1 MRVALG
7 MPVEQAAEQRP
18 ARSLDLGDEHQGLT
32 HRDYVLDPDPR
43 ERPQLPGVA
52 QVVRAWQAIDPG
64 FRSVVCPWHRA
75 SVVAGSDPH
84 GV

>member
-1 MRVALG
+1 
-7 MPVEQAAEQRP
+7 
-18 ARSLDLGDEHQGLT
+18 
-32 HRDYVLDPDPR
+32 VLDPDPR

-75 SVVAGSDPH
+75 SV
-84 GV
+84 